1 MMINLM
7 MTQQCV
13 GPKIQR
19 CGKFEKYDFVKQ
31 KCVPVRKPLKC
42 RRNERFDEK
51 KNKCVKI
58 NRYNE

>member
-1 MMINLM
+1 MMMILMMINLM

-31 KCVPVRKPLKC
+31 KCVPRGKHLKC

-51 KNKCVKI
+51 KI
-58 NRYNE
+58 NVLK